1 MTKLYYAEELKEIT
15 EQNMSEDV
23 KHLLKVI
30 ADTALM
36 QAKSGDFAF
45 VIKTKYMHKIK
56 HIVERKGYKVK
67 VLVTQSNAYGTYE
80 ISWD

>member
-15 EQNMSEDV
+15 EQNMSENV
-23 KHLLKVI
+23 KHLLEVI
-30 ADTALM
+30 ADTALK

-45 VIKTKYMHKIK
+45 VIKTNYMHEIK
-56 HIVERKGYKVK
+56 HMLERKGYKVK
-67 VLVTQSNAYGTYE
+67 ELVTQSNAYGTYE

>member
-1 MTKLYYAEELKEIT
+1 MTKLYYADELKDIT

-23 KHLLKVI
+23 KHLLEVI
-30 ADTALM
+30 ADTALK

-45 VIKTKYMHKIK
+45 VIKTKHMHKIQ
-56 HIVERKGYKVK
+56 HMLERKAYKVK
-67 VLVTQSNAYGTYE
+67 ELVSKSNAYGTYE

>member
-36 QAKSGDFAF
+36 QAK
-45 VIKTKYMHKIK
+45 
-56 HIVERKGYKVK
+56 VEI
-67 VLVTQSNAYGTYE
+67 LHL
-80 ISWD
+80 